1 MNCKNFKRLRFLG
14 IPFLAAAAVF
24 SSCMTELDS
33 NTLTPGGENGA
44 DEQEVLLK
52 LNVPGAAKPGEK
64 SGTRAV
70 NADEEEEIDDLYVLA
85 FKAEADESQD
95 SYAYYVPAK
104 KGADNATWT
113 ALLKVKDYD
122 QRFIVIA
129 NAQGAN
135 GNLVHAINA
144 LKPGEKTKAQIK
156 ELLKVTLTDTE
167 KTNGFN
173 ATGANDHSAFTMCG
187 QTAATKITAGGNID
201 LQVNLYRIMGR
212 IQVYFGDKQGAG
224 VGNFTPT
231 TVRLYNFNDK
241 AQVIPAEL
249 GGKVSQTTVPADAV
263 LQKGE
268 ASYQVVGNKL
278 EYSVYLFE
286 TAQPDAADADKHT
299 KRPCLVVG
307 GKYNG
312 GTADKYYRVDLG
324 TPKAGTGNTELDYLD
339 VLRNHSYEI
348 TVTSVSGEGHDTE
361 QDALESKA
369 ANMTATVIRW
379 DETEIGNIDFDGEKF
394 LGIGTMEYSVER
406 MGSENLMQ
414 KVSAST
420 GLAWT
425 ATLLNEDG
433 QGTPD
438 WVRFKL
444 AEGTT
449 ATETSGTG
457 AGVNSPADVAFTVDG
472 KTAAGE
478 RVAIMRFKAA
488 HLQVDAKV
496 IQTNDN
502 RVFIEVP
509 DELIVFDGEA
519 DNTQTLDV
527 TFGPENTTLTWELV
541 DGDTPITFT
550 TTPTIDGSADG
561 TTGISSD
568 AAGSKIAT
576 ASFAAQAIPETGTR
590 TMTLR
595 LIAKN
600 KNGDIAARIVKL
612 SQIKLGVSLAK
623 TWFITD
629 GNEQK
634 LYVDANFD
642 WEVTMENPGDVE
654 GTLIEPFTQNQT
666 GVANGG
672 AASDQSVITFKT
684 IRSTEFDTAEKEV
697 RLTFR
702 DQATG
707 AEFKKTIKIA
717 KGYFYDGKVYH
728 ILDGGEKTFKQF
740 LADDRTLAD
749 GTTAPEGY
757 EYNSLGLGLA
767 LSKQV
772 QQELW
777 HFDTGFTPDSLSY
790 GTAREVTYDGQSFY
804 LVYGTSANSYYPL
817 TVKSSASYCAT
828 DGTEQLADIT
838 TTSFRITFT
847 GTDTSPM
854 GIKWFP
860 IVLITNKKTTIVNGK
875 FAMDRGD
882 MFLGGTYQYNFN
894 HLKVADTFLTTTNSY
909 GIPDLYPII
918 KPGVTKSF
926 SFRNQY
932 WQGYDVDYTGKPM
945 VYSKFYNAS
954 NETLINKYA
963 FRLDV
968 TGGDFNDATKH
979 VYFVKEIVSN

>member
-1 MNCKNFKRLRFLG
+1 MNCKNFKRLRLLG

-85 FKAEADESQD
+85 FKAETDESQD

-173 ATGANDHSAFTMCG
+173 ATGTNDHSAFTMCG

-212 IQVYFGDKQGAG
+212 IQVYFGDKQGTG

-449 ATETSGTG
+449 AAETSGTG

-488 HLQVDAKV
+488 HLEVDAKV

-519 DNTQTLDV
+519 DNTQMLDI
-527 TFGPENTTLTWELV
+527 TFGPENTILTWELV

-568 AAGSKIAT
+568 AAGSKVAT

-600 KNGDIAARIVKL
+600 RNGDIAARIVKL

-642 WEVTMENPGDVE
+642 WEVTMDNPGDVE

-666 GVANGG
+666 GVANVG

-684 IRSTEFDTAEKEV
+684 IRSDQFDTAEKEV
-697 RLTFR
+697 HLTFR
-702 DQATG
+702 DRTTG
-707 AEFKKTIKIA
+707 AEFKRTIKIA
-717 KGYFYDGKVYH
+717 KGYFYDGKIYH
-728 ILDGGEKTFKQF
+728 ILYGGEKTFKQI
-740 LADDRTLAD
+740 LAEDRTLSD
-749 GTTAPEGY
+749 GTSVAPEGY
-757 EYNSLGLGLA
+757 TYNSLGLGLA
-767 LSKQV
+767 LSQQV

-777 HFDTGFTPDSLSY
+777 HSGTGFTPSTVDKGNSK
-790 GTAREVTYDGQSFY
+790 TVTYDGQPFY
-804 LVYGTSANSYYPL
+804 CAYGTYNNTTM
-817 TVKSSASYCAT
+817 TVKSIASYCAT
-828 DGTEQLADIT
+828 DGMEQSADIV
-838 TTSFRITFT
+838 TTSFKITKT
-847 GTDTSPM
+847 GTDAYNNLWYPV
-854 GIKWFP
+854 I
-860 IVLITNKKTTIVNGK
+860 LIADKKVTLASGK
-875 FAMDRGD
+875 LTMERGD
-882 MFLGGTYQYNFN
+882 MFIGACITLDQPYIAAATEFQTATGIFAAKTFP
-894 HLKVADTFLTTTNSY
+894 KV
-909 GIPDLYPII
+909 
-918 KPGVTKSF
+918 KPGVSTSL
-926 SFRNQY
+926 SIRNTMWQRYSNTEVGAPVQY
-932 WQGYDVDYTGKPM
+932 SCFYT
-945 VYSKFYNAS
+945 VNNDEY
-954 NETLINKYA
+954 LNKYA
-963 FRLDV
+963 YKLDI